1 MTQAI
6 AHPIAYL
13 SFDGNCAE
21 AMRFYERVLNG
32 KLKAMITNGET
43 PVAAQMPPG
52 SEHRIMHAL
61 LEFKGGG
68 SLMAGDTCPIN
79 PYQGM
84 KGFMLA
90 LMYDTVAEAD
100 RVFGALAEGGKVTMP
115 LGPTFW
121 AKSFG
126 MVTDRF
132 GTSWG
137 INGESIAN

>member
-1 MTQAI
+1 MTQSI

-21 AMRFYERVLNG
+21 AMRFYERVLDG

-43 PVAAQMPPG
+43 PMAAQLPPG

-68 SLMAGDTCPIN
+68 SLMAGDHMGT
-79 PYQGM
+79 YEGM

-90 LMYDTVAEAD
+90 LMYDTVAEAE
-100 RVFGALAEGGKVTMP
+100 RAFGALAEGGKVTMP

-132 GTSWG
+132 GTSWS
-137 INGESIAN
+137 INGESIPN

>member
-1 MTQAI
+1 MTQSI

-21 AMRFYERVLNG
+21 AMRFYERVLDG

-43 PVAAQMPPG
+43 PMAAQLPPG

-68 SLMAGDTCPIN
+68 SLMAGDHMGA
-79 PYQGM
+79 YEGM

-90 LMYDTVAEAD
+90 LMYDTVAEAE

-132 GTSWG
+132 GTSWS
-137 INGESIAN
+137 INGESIPN